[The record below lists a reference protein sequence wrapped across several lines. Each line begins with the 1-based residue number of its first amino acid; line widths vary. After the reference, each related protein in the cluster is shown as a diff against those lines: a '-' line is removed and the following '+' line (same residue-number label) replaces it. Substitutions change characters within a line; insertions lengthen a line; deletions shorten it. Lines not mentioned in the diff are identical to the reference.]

1 MQPFAHSSPPPLLGD
16 REENWKKER
25 TVELTGWDKNCL
37 LQQKRKIIIVIVVIC
52 IYKTSNAQCNCSPTA
67 DWCTISPWA
76 AGAPLVNSL
85 QFSKNIFSWFCTTWN
100 TPLASVGQLSCFSPI
115 PTPCAPCSPSPLA
128 GRIVQEATNF

>member
-1 MQPFAHSSPPPLLGD
+1 MEIFLGLVSDCANHLLTLQPT
-16 REENWKKER
+16 EVKED
-25 TVELTGWDKNCL
+25 VKNCNSMKVHWL
-37 LQQKRKIIIVIVVIC
+37 RQEQFNKNLKKSMN
-52 IYKTSNAQCNCSPTA
+52 KTSNAQCNCSPTA